1 MKTRRWGLFLLLN
14 VAVSVAT
21 TLAVL
26 SFQGALERVVVVT
39 ATPDATAVTYIPTA
53 IPAGR
58 GTVPTAS
65 LAPGPT
71 ALPANEYVVQPGD
84 TPGGI
89 ALVLDV
95 PLSDLLQ
102 ANGLSEDSI
111 ILPDQ
116 VLIVPQGEAPATPE
130 PGEPTPTAT
139 EPLPSPFPTSTP
151 TPPGPV
157 QVRVQ
162 ELLAP
167 GDLAREGVVIVNRGR
182 TVNLDGWTLGAVA
195 GELRYAFPRL
205 TLAQDVPVTVYTI
218 AGDDTP
224 QELHWG
230 QDDAQWTQGGLVIE
244 LRDAEGDLI
253 ATYAVP

>member
-1 MKTRRWGLFLLLN
+1 MKTRRWGLFILLN
-14 VAVSVAT
+14 IVVSIAT

-26 SFQGALERVVVVT
+26 SFQGTPERVVT
-39 ATPDATAVTYIPTA
+39 ATPDVTAYIPTA

-65 LAPGPT
+65 LAAGPT
-71 ALPANEYVVQPGD
+71 APPANEYVIQPGD
-84 TPGGI
+84 TLGGI

-95 PLSDLLQ
+95 SLQDLVQ
-102 ANGLSEDSI
+102 INGLSEDSI
-111 ILPDQ
+111 IRPDQ
-116 VLIVPQGEAPATPE
+116 VLIIPRGELPATPE
-130 PGEPTPTAT
+130 PDVPTPTETAPPPT
-139 EPLPSPFPTSTP
+139 PFPTSTP

-167 GDLAREGVVIVNRGR
+167 GDREREGVVIVNRGR
-182 TVNLDGWTLGAVA
+182 TVNLDDWTLGVVA
-195 GELRYAFPRL
+195 GDLLYTFPRL
-205 TLAQDVPVTVYTI
+205 TLAQDVPVTVYTV
-218 AGDDTP
+218 AGDDSP

-230 QDDAQWTQGGLVIE
+230 QDEAQWTESGVVIE